1 MGNDSEQQCNSVI
14 IYMNIFCIKT
24 AATHNNNNKILEIV
38 VIQYKQIGSR
48 THRNKY
54 KHTHIHTRDI
64 KRPKKCKD
72 ENNRWTYDKL
82 TIVDFW
88 LLFFIFMLWTHL
100 FLDIFCACSLVAR
113 RGSVAVCV
121 SVFVRA
127 LCSCMCVCL
136 QRPRRVV
143 EQVQGLELSRQAT
156 QRGRVLALCECIACR
171 TLGLLCVERRRG
183 LCGVRTIAE
192 HATNRPLL
200 IFGALPLAPGL
211 RGTPAPRTAAPDT
224 ANMPMPRR
232 SLALDV
238 AVSTCRTAACS
249 RPARRQSP
257 DRPAWVRSL
266 LQQITRASHEACE
279 LF

>member
-1 MGNDSEQQCNSVI
+1 M
-14 IYMNIFCIKT
+14 
-24 AATHNNNNKILEIV
+24 
-38 VIQYKQIGSR
+38 
-48 THRNKY
+48 
-54 KHTHIHTRDI
+54 
-64 KRPKKCKD
+64 
-72 ENNRWTYDKL
+72 
-82 TIVDFW
+82 VDFW
-88 LLFFIFMLWTHL
+88 LLFLYLCCERICFWTSS
-100 FLDIFCACSLVAR
+100 ALVR
-113 RGSVAVCV
+113 LLRDVAAWLCV

-211 RGTPAPRTAAPDT
+211 RGTPAPRRAAPDT

-257 DRPAWVRSL
+257 DRPA
-266 LQQITRASHEACE
+266 
-279 LF
+279 